1 MGYLGLLLIIGA
13 FIGIFA
19 LNNAAG
25 KSLGKK
31 KRCPRCGNYG
41 ATPNGGGYYRDG
53 KEVWI
58 GYAIIAEI
66 VFSDR

>member
-41 ATPNGGGYYRDG
+41 ATPNGGGCYRDG
-53 KEVWI
+53 QRGMDWVCNNC
-58 GYAIIAEI
+58 GNS
-66 VFSDR
+66 FFR